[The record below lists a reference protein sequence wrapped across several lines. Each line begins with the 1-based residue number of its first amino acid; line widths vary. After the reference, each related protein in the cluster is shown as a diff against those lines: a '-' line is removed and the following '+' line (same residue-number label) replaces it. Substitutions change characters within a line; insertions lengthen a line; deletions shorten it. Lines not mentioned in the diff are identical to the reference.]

1 MENKIAYGIAK
12 GMGIDTTD
20 MSPKEVWEVIAKKKG
35 VSVEQAQKQ
44 ADNNASN
51 DSRKRA
57 VEKLRE
63 LTKPKKEKKTQMT
76 AEDKIASVHIDFDK
90 DNILPEL
97 DKYSLKIMGAEKSK
111 PVLLKKSTIDRNFQ
125 EHSDLT
131 KEDFQSIIAQA
142 LYEPSEVFPA
152 NAEKP
157 YWHFAKLIKETS
169 KGHSKIGLALLD
181 IDVNKESFEVA
192 HAHFVGAKGLA
203 RAKNKVIK
211 KD

>member
-1 MENKIAYGIAK
+1 MADNRIAYGIAK
-12 GMGIDTTD
+12 GMGIDTD
-20 MSPKEVWEVIAKKKG
+20 GMEPKAVWQAIADKQG
-35 VSVEQAQKQ
+35 VSVEKAMRHAYAQKIKDSLNKRI
-44 ADNNASN
+44 AKAS
-51 DSRKRA
+51 
-57 VEKLRE
+57 EGL
-63 LTKPKKEKKTQMT
+63 KKQSQMT
-76 AEDKIASVHIDFDK
+76 AEEKIASVHIDFDK

-97 DKYSLKIMGAEKSK
+97 DKNSLKIMGAEKSK

-192 HAHFVGAKGLA
+192 HAHFVGAKGLV

>member
-1 MENKIAYGIAK
+1 M
-12 GMGIDTTD
+12 
-20 MSPKEVWEVIAKKKG
+20 
-35 VSVEQAQKQ
+35 Q
-44 ADNNASN
+44 
-51 DSRKRA
+51 
-57 VEKLRE
+57 E
-63 LTKPKKEKKTQMT
+63 LAKPKNENKTQMT
-76 AEDKIASVHIDFDK
+76 AEEKIASVHIDFDK
-90 DNILPEL
+90 DNILPEI
-97 DKYSLKIMGAEKSK
+97 DENSLKIMGAEKSK

-125 EHSDLT
+125 EHDDLT

-157 YWHFAKLIKETS
+157 YWHFAKVIKETS

-181 IDVNKESFEVA
+181 IDVHKENFEVA
-192 HAHFVGAKGLA
+192 HAYFVGAKGLA